1 MGYLIVKNIKIN
13 SHPTPIILLD
23 PFDEVLYFE
32 SKEDARDYLKKQRL
46 ENNQVVTYEIKS
58 VNE

>member
-1 MGYLIVKNIKIN
+1 MGYLIVKNVKIN
-13 SHPTPIILLD
+13 SLPTPIVLLD

-32 SKEDARDYLKKQRL
+32 SKEAAQHYLEIERL
-46 ENNQVVTYEIKS
+46 ENNQIVTYEIKS

>member
-1 MGYLIVKNIKIN
+1 MGYLIVKNVKLN
-13 SHPTPIILLD
+13 SLPTPIVLLD
-23 PFDEVLYFE
+23 AFDEVLYFE
-32 SKEDARDYLKKQRL
+32 SKEDAQHYLKIEHL

>member
-1 MGYLIVKNIKIN
+1 MGYLIVKNVKIN
-13 SHPTPIILLD
+13 SLPTPIVLLD

-32 SKEDARDYLKKQRL
+32 SKEAAQHYLKIERL
-46 ENNQVVTYEIKS
+46 ENNQIVTYEIKS